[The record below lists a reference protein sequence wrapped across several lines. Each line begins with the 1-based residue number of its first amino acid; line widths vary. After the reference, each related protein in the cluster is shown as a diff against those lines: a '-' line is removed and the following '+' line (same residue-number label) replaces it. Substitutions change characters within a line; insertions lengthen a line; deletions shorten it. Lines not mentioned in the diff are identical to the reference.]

1 MYNTLIIALYFQSMN
16 RIHGYFLM
24 PLFAVLFFFTSCINS
39 DYDLNNIDG
48 TSRIA
53 VNDLTIPLN
62 LDKITLDK
70 VIDLGEN
77 SLIKEVTDP
86 SSGVQCYAAVESG
99 AFESS
104 SISIP
109 KFSAQIA
116 SSQDIESSI
125 DLTKLNATI
134 ESQFDAVQQDA
145 INALVASGMTVA
157 QATAQVQAQEASMRI
172 TFWNSLKSELE
183 QSGQPLAEYLLNASS
198 TTFETNDASVDK
210 AIRSLDNV
218 TVNSSFRF
226 KFSIKDLLPIIKNI
240 RIYGLKLQLPKGLTI
255 SANGGVYDK
264 ATGILDMTGNNNSPV
279 IIDGQDYDLII
290 NVTAINLAQAGADLK
305 VKENAAGSFSFN
317 GTIGIASGKIKLYY
331 SDFVDGKTLFDLPA
345 QANYTCQTNM
355 TDIAVTSMTGKIQY
369 AVTGI
374 NIDPI
379 LISDLPEFL
388 DGAQTNVSINN
399 PQLYLN
405 INNPLSNDK
414 VVFETGLSVYGERD
428 GVKRPVKSLDDGKID
443 FKDAQNLYCIS
454 PSKPSKY
461 YTGYELSTP
470 EGFQGLKDILSGN
483 GFPPKINV
491 EIVNPGVPEQLVTGF
506 KLGQNIAPVKG
517 DYTFY
522 APLAL
527 ESGSIIVY
535 EKTVDGWDDESVDN
549 MTITKLKV
557 TATLD
562 SDIPLNATVS
572 IYPID
577 KQGKII
583 PGIEFNNAELKSNQ
597 ADQEFLFEQKTGEI
611 TKLGGFILRAT
622 IVADDAVKTLS
633 PVQSITVRN
642 LKGTVSGYYQ
652 DKF

>member
-1 MYNTLIIALYFQSMN
+1 MYNTLIITLYFQSMN

-86 SSGVQCYAAVESG
+86 SSGVQCYAAVETG

-255 SANGGVYDK
+255 SANEGVYDK

-305 VKENAAGSFSFN
+305 VKENAAGSFSFS

-331 SDFVDGKTLFDLPA
+331 SDFVDGKTFFDLPA

-405 INNPLSNDK
+405 INNPLSNDG
-414 VVFETGLSVYGERD
+414 VVFETRLSVYGERD

-454 PSKPSKY
+454 PYKPSKY

-483 GFPPKINV
+483 GFPSKINV
-491 EIVNPGVPEQLVTGF
+491 EVVNPGVPEQLVTGF
-506 KLGQNIAPVKG
+506 KLGQTIDPVKG

-527 ESGSIIVY
+527 EPGSIIVY

-562 SDIPLNATVS
+562 SDIPLNAIVS

-597 ADQEFLFEQKTGEI
+597 TDQEFLFEQKSGEI